1 MKGRIRDDVDDFW
14 LVLVA
19 IMLVIEILHWVLRQ
33 FGLVLV
39 V

>member
-1 MKGRIRDDVDDFW
+1 MLTIFW

-19 IMLVIEILHWVLRQ
+19 IMLVIEIFTLGLTT
-33 FGLVLV
+33 GLVLV